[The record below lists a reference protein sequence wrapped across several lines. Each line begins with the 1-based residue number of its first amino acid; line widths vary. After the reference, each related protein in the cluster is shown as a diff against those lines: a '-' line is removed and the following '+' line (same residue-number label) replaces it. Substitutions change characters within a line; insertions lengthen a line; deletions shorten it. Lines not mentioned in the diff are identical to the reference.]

1 MLHALLDAV
10 LTLLKYFGLLAGVS
24 LAAVLAIV
32 WPFSAWSNYRADQER
47 RQAYARSFRAW
58 ADVAFPPVEWDQHWQ
73 RYLTEAEWAELTARA
88 SVDQPVAVPQ
98 GPPSPAQVPPTLLSG
113 PTPLL
118 SRRKRKYGFER
129 RY

>member
-24 LAAVLAIV
+24 LAAVLSITGS
-32 WPFSAWSNYRADQER
+32 FSAWSNYRADQER
-47 RQAYARSFRAW
+47 RQASARSFRAW
-58 ADVAFPPVEWDQHWQ
+58 ADVAFPPVEWDRRGQ
-73 RYLTEAEWAELTARA
+73 RYLTEAERAKLRARA
-88 SVDQPVAVPQ
+88 NVDQPVAVPQ
-98 GPPSPAQVPPTLLSG
+98 GPPSPAPVPPILLSG
-113 PTPLL
+113 PPPLP